1 MISIAENVL
10 IPGVLIVG
18 GLLFLLLALSRR
30 IAFVEISDHHRR
42 LSAILG
48 GFLLLVGV
56 GLFVFTT
63 LLVSLSTLRQSESA
77 VSSSLSVTPQPT
89 ISPSSTLSAIEVEN
103 TIQAEMD
110 AVATEIA
117 QISPVSSPDN
127 AAIQT
132 ADLRVTAGV
141 RLTETQT
148 TVDQTATASSW
159 TTTPSITPTLSDTP
173 SGTPPPTS
181 TLFPTSTVLQENI
194 QVLFR
199 DDFSRDR
206 LTFANWQSNGIE
218 PILTN
223 DRLIFE
229 GVNRWGD
236 SIERSGITENEGI
249 LLLFQHSTGEMQMY
263 LETGEFG
270 EEDYRRWSFARFGN
284 EWEAGSTNG
293 DDYTVYES
301 ARLREA
307 TWHYLLMRIGNDGHF
322 YTQVWEAGDPSG
334 FHVNL
339 DLIPEG
345 TGWDT
350 GPWRFV
356 IQVHSGTLE
365 LEFYEDIWFPSEYQ
379 SLGSPPQLTPES

>member
-1 MISIAENVL
+1 MTSIAENILVPVVL
-10 IPGVLIVG
+10 IAG

-30 IAFVEISDHHRR
+30 IAFVEISAHLRR

-48 GFLLLVGV
+48 AFLLLAGV
-56 GLFVFTT
+56 GLFAFTT
-63 LLVSLSTLRQSESA
+63 LLSSLSSLRQSESV
-77 VSSSLSVTPQPT
+77 VSSSLSVTPLPT
-89 ISPSSTLSAIEVEN
+89 TSPISVTEVES
-103 TIQAEMD
+103 TIQAEVNV
-110 AVATEIA
+110 VASEVA
-117 QISPVSSPDN
+117 QSRLVSSPN
-127 AAIQT
+127 SAAIQT
-132 ADLRVTAGV
+132 ADFRATAGV
-141 RLTETQT
+141 RLTETQAA
-148 TVDQTATASSW
+148 VDQTSTATSW
-159 TTTPSITPTLSDTP
+159 TATPSITPTVTVTP
-173 SGTPPPTS
+173 SMTPLPTS
-181 TLFPTSTVLQENI
+181 TLFPTSAVLQENA

-199 DDFSRDR
+199 DEFSRDR
-206 LTFANWQSNGIE
+206 LTFANWRSNGIE

-236 SIERSGITENEGI
+236 SLERSGIMENEGI
-249 LLLFQHSTGEMQMY
+249 LLLFQHTTGEMQMY
-263 LETGEFG
+263 LETGEYG
-270 EEDYRRWSFARFGN
+270 EDDYRRWSFARFGN
-284 EWEAGSTNG
+284 EWEAGSTSG

-307 TWHYLLMRIGNDGHF
+307 TWHYLLMRIGSDGDF
-322 YTQVWEAGDPSG
+322 YTQVWEADDPSG

-339 DLIPEG
+339 DLMPEG
-345 TGWDT
+345 SGWET